1 MIVYL
6 VRSLDFRIFFE
17 KTMFHT
23 KLLLERARVKLSSA
37 CKSALLPGTNKKSI
51 CQQTEAPQKGLRPR
65 QTSIWR
71 GKSKSAGYMF
81 VGAKFS
87 LLLKIRGQKYHS
99 KIYPEDLDSPRQEL
113 SNGGLRIVVTLLNRW
128 QINFLCASRWSKSSC
143 IASVCRQSK
152 FFFRH

>member
-65 QTSIWR
+65 QTSIQP
-71 GKSKSAGYMF
+71 GESKSAGYLF
-81 VGAKFS
+81 VGAMFP
-87 LLLKIRGQKYHS
+87 LVLKIGGQKMTTEKYTR
-99 KIYPEDLDSPRQEL
+99 KIWILLAESFSSMVLDLS
-113 SNGGLRIVVTLLNRW
+113 
-128 QINFLCASRWSKSSC
+128 
-143 IASVCRQSK
+143 
-152 FFFRH
+152 